1 MFILLVIPLLPPKG
15 SLARTIS
22 CEFPA
27 DPCLNRGLAAQGGA
41 SYLIGRRGLKVQ
53 EYECGKKLVIREAW
67 FGAKIALVKEVC
79 ENAEPSRSSESALE
93 IHRPVQF
100 RGTGFG
106 ASVAPTDGTS
116 GHSFVPEVASPD
128 R

>member
-1 MFILLVIPLLPPKG
+1 M
-15 SLARTIS
+15 
-22 CEFPA
+22 
-27 DPCLNRGLAAQGGA
+27 
-41 SYLIGRRGLKVQ
+41 IGCRGLK
-53 EYECGKKLVIREAW
+53 YECGKKLVIREAW

>member
-1 MFILLVIPLLPPKG
+1 M
-15 SLARTIS
+15 
-22 CEFPA
+22 
-27 DPCLNRGLAAQGGA
+27 
-41 SYLIGRRGLKVQ
+41 IGCRGLK
-53 EYECGKKLVIREAW
+53 YECGKKLVIREAW

-106 ASVAPTDGTS
+106 ASVAPTDGTL
-116 GHSFVPEVASPD
+116 GHSFVPEVASTNGNKELSFTAAVNSTD
-128 R
+128 RSSGRDA